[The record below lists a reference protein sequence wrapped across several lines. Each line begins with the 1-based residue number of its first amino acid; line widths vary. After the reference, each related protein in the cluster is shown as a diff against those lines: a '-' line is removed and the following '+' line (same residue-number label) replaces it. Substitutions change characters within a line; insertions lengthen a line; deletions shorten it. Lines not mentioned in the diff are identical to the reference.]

1 MHARIS
7 GACLDAAMGLVPSLT
22 IKGTQHPTND
32 GTCVRDYIHV
42 SDLVAAHLSAM
53 QAVAN
58 PPALFNVGTGKGVS
72 VREFVTACRKVTG
85 VDIQVTFSWHIISSC
100 TDGVLHI
107 SHDWE
112 AGQQF
117 PCKMHPHR

>member
-7 GACLDAAMGLVPSLT
+7 GACLDAAMGLIPSLT

-42 SDLVAAHLSAM
+42 SDLVAAHLSAI

-58 PPALFNVGTGKGVS
+58 PPALFNVGTGKGIS

-85 VDIQVTFSWHIISSC
+85 VDIKARCSWLINSCCVYISLIC
-100 TDGVLHI
+100 TT
-107 SHDWE
+107 
-112 AGQQF
+112 
-117 PCKMHPHR
+117 